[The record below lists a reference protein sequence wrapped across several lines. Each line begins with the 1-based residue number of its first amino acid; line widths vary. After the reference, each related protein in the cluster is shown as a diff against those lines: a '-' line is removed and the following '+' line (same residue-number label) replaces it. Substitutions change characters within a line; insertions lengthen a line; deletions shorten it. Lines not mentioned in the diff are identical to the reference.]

1 MLCLLTLAIQ
11 GFPFNSILDL
21 AAVSIHPCF
30 VMHLAIT
37 VRRLL
42 VLGYLNI
49 SSKKQRGAGGA
60 VPTKT
65 TKKPPLPVFS
75 GRKCP
80 LSFYLEI
87 QAFFWI
93 IGTKHSNWPREI
105 HGTSQETSYN
115 AYIWELWYTYTY
127 TSNCT
132 LTEHCEPG
140 YSRGCGCCLIFLF
153 CRIFNANEGENVLNW

>member
-49 SSKKQRGAGGA
+49 SSKKQRGG
-60 VPTKT
+60 VPRKT
-65 TKKPPLPVFS
+65 TKNPPLPVFS
-75 GRKCP
+75 GRKHP

-93 IGTKHSNWPREI
+93 IGTKHSN
-105 HGTSQETSYN
+105 
-115 AYIWELWYTYTY
+115 
-127 TSNCT
+127 
-132 LTEHCEPG
+132 
-140 YSRGCGCCLIFLF
+140 
-153 CRIFNANEGENVLNW
+153 